1 MMFGDFAT
9 ALPLVQAG
17 KLRALGVSTAQRV
30 GPAPE
35 IPPLAEVGLKGFD
48 ASSWQMMIAPG
59 KIPPDILNR
68 LNAEMRA
75 IVAEPA
81 VQKEFSGRGLIPLV
95 ERHAGGAAGLRQ
107 VRDRALGRRREA
119 RRRRRHAVTARRTI
133 MPFASNRG
141 VNIYY
146 ETYGDGPPMVLVH
159 ANPFDHRLFTYQIA
173 SFAPY
178 FRLVALDI
186 RGYGRSDKPE
196 TPFTLND
203 MADDVLAVCAQE
215 KIARAIFM
223 GVSVGSGMSLL
234 IGLDRPEMCDAVIL
248 VGGSSKGGAD
258 IAGRVAGYTS
268 ADLRGYQ
275 RSHIRELVAPGFC
288 DTQARAPGC
297 SISSPRRRTSCPA
310 NASRRSSAPAK
321 PATCASG
328 SPA

>member
-1 MMFGDFAT
+1 
-9 ALPLVQAG
+9 
-17 KLRALGVSTAQRV
+17 
-30 GPAPE
+30 
-35 IPPLAEVGLKGFD
+35 
-48 ASSWQMMIAPG
+48 
-59 KIPPDILNR
+59 
-68 LNAEMRA
+68 
-75 IVAEPA
+75 
-81 VQKEFSGRGLIPLV
+81 
-95 ERHAGGAAGLRQ
+95 
-107 VRDRALGRRREA
+107 
-119 RRRRRHAVTARRTI
+119 
-133 MPFASNRG
+133 MPFANNRG

-173 SFAPY
+173 SLAPY
-178 FRLVALDI
+178 FRLVAMDI

-234 IGLDRPEMCDAVIL
+234 VGLDRPEMCDAIIL

-258 IAGRVAGYTS
+258 IAGRVKGYTS

-288 DTQARAPGC
+288 ETKLGVWMLDLFSDKTQKLSGECIAQIFRAREGCDMSGRLSGMKPPALVINGAHDVSLKRGGETAAMIPGAKHVVLPGTGHAC
-297 SISSPRRRTSCPA
+297 CIEDPA
-310 NASRRSSAPAK
+310 AFDAAVTEFLKANKLWPA
-321 PATCASG
+321 
-328 SPA
+328 